1 MTRNTLGIILFLAFT
16 AGLFAVFAIFGEKP
30 PKPVDPAPPPEQ
42 SRSKRVEPA
51 TAEYRNTAPDVH
63 YMGDQACEN
72 CHFNETESFRRH
84 PMSKSVGEM
93 AGLDLPPL
101 PEILKFGRLQYS
113 IEKRDGKT
121 FHNMEELDDS
131 GKVVKRESRP
141 VPLYMGSGQRGLTFL
156 LDNQG
161 KLLQSPIAW
170 YSNPGRY
177 DIAPGFTAV
186 NNDYFQRDS
195 LKNCFFCHTNHVEK
209 AVADEPGRMHAKVIG
224 CERCHGPGE
233 LHVNQQE
240 KQGGIDPTIV
250 NPAKLSPARRDMV
263 CNQCHLQ
270 LDSRTDIEGRQIADY
285 RPGLDLENFVRR
297 SANSGADPLNRLKS
311 SSHINQMEQ
320 SVCFEKS
327 DGQMGCLSCHNPHD
341 WPEKAKKVEYYRN
354 RCLSCHTRPDPCA
367 LPSVSRLAQSP
378 ENNCIGCHMPR
389 QSAVDKAHTA
399 LTDHGIRRK
408 PQQ

>member
-101 PEILKFGRLQYS
+101 PETLKFGRLQYS

-121 FHNMEELDDS
+121 FHNMEELDES

-233 LHVNQQE
+233 LHLNQQE